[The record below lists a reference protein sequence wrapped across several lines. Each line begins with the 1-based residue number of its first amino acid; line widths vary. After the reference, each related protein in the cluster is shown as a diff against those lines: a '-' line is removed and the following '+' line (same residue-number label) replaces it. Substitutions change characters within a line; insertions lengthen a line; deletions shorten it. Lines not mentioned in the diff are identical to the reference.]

1 MYINLSREQGICILS
16 LNRPGTNSLQ
26 QDLLDELY
34 AAITGISHD
43 EAVKAVILT
52 SSLPF
57 GFSSGLDLGSF
68 QGTHAAFAK
77 NVYRAVYKT
86 FQIVQSITAC
96 PKIYIAALA
105 GPVIGSGS
113 SIALACDL
121 RIAAVGTWFWLP
133 DPQYGGLLGDGG
145 LVRLA
150 QITGIGRAAMLALT
164 NERINLDTADKW
176 GLIYKTA
183 PREILMET
191 ALTAAARLCGLS
203 PKTLEHHKKILN
215 QTMQLHFP
223 GKALRKLLHSPE
235 TSRRFQFYIKQK

>member
-1 MYINLSREQGICILS
+1 MYINLFREQGVCILS
-16 LNRPGTNSLQ
+16 LNRPGTNSLH

-34 AAITGISHD
+34 AAVTEISRD
-43 EAVKAVILT
+43 EAVKVVILT
-52 SSLPF
+52 SNLPF

-68 QGTHAAFAK
+68 QGTHAAFAENIYK
-77 NVYRAVYKT
+77 AVYKA
-86 FQIVQSITAC
+86 FQIVQSITAS

-105 GPVIGSGS
+105 GPAIGSGA

-145 LVRLA
+145 LERLA
-150 QITGIGRAAMLALT
+150 QITGTGRAAILALT

-183 PREILMET
+183 PREKLMET
-191 ALTAAARLCGLS
+191 ARTAAARLCGLS
-203 PKTLEHHKKILN
+203 GKTLGYHKKILN
-215 QTMQLHFP
+215 QTMPLRFP
-223 GKALRKLLHSPE
+223 GEALQKVLHSPE
-235 TSRRFQFYIKQK
+235 TYLRVQSYIKQK

>member
-1 MYINLSREQGICILS
+1 MYINFSREQEVCILS
-16 LNRPGTNSLQ
+16 LNRPRTNSLH

-34 AAITGISHD
+34 AAITEISQD
-43 EAVKAVILT
+43 KTTKTVILT

-68 QGTHAAFAK
+68 QGTHAAFAE
-77 NVYRAVYKT
+77 NVYNVVYKT
-86 FQIVQSITAC
+86 FQIIQSITAS

-105 GPVIGSGS
+105 GPVIGSGA

-121 RIAAVGTWFWLP
+121 RIAAAGTWFWLP

-150 QITGIGRAAMLALT
+150 QIIGTGRAAVLALT

-176 GLIYKTA
+176 GLLYKTA
-183 PREILMET
+183 PREKLMKT
-191 ALTAAARLCGLS
+191 ARTAAARLCGLS
-203 PKTLEHHKKILN
+203 GKTLGYHKKILN
-215 QTMQLHFP
+215 QATPLHFP
-223 GKALRKLLHSPE
+223 GEALQMVLHSPE
-235 TSRRFQFYIKQK
+235 TYQRFQSYIKQK